1 MTDEKDAAAH
11 ALIEMYADA
20 LELTHGPCLAGRA
33 ALMAWLDDQF
43 LRLAKLDVPDD
54 RLLQPLP
61 RLWIRSPRD
70 APSTC
75 RAFRPRWPP
84 AKLPHC

>member
-54 RLLQPLP
+54 AASGLIDTAYM
-61 RLWIRSPRD
+61 LWQ
-70 APSTC
+70 AESTSQD
-75 RAFRPRWPP
+75 R
-84 AKLPHC
+84 KD